1 MCRCSTAASARP
13 RPVKDGK
20 VRAIAVTGD
29 HRDPSMPDVSTLQE
43 SGLKGADVASIWG
56 LHAPPQTPIER
67 RRLIRDS
74 IVAAMQ
80 EPDVK
85 KSLADRGY
93 EPIGNTPE
101 EQQARTATL

>member
-1 MCRCSTAASARP
+1 M
-13 RPVKDGK
+13 
-20 VRAIAVTGD
+20 RAIAVTGD
-29 HRDPSMPDVSTLQE
+29 HRDPSMPDVPTLQE

-56 LHAPPQTPIER
+56 LHAPPETPIER
-67 RRLIRDS
+67 RRLIRDA

-80 EPDVK
+80 EPDVR

-101 EQQARTATL
+101 EQQARTATLVNQWIEVGKTVNLKE